1 MARLPI
7 VHHPDY
13 DARFSPVHRF
23 PMGKYTLLMNAL
35 RERGIVDRASLH
47 RPGLAPSN
55 WLGLAHDRGYVDRV
69 LTQRVPPVIERL
81 IGFAVDERVA
91 RRASLACAG
100 TVLAARLALEEG
112 LACNT
117 AGGSH
122 HARFEHGAGFCVFN
136 DVAVAT
142 EVLRAGGEAR
152 RVLIIDAD
160 VHQGDGTA
168 RIFADQP
175 DVFTFSIHG
184 AKNYPNAKET
194 SDLDIELAD
203 GTGDEAYL
211 ERLAAGLNEALTRFP
226 DTDFA
231 FYLAGVDPHRE
242 DRLGRLSMTDEGL
255 ARRDEMVLSALR
267 ERSIPTACVI
277 SGGYSRD
284 MESLGRRHAIVFCVA
299 EALMQKLG

>member
-35 RERGIVDRASLH
+35 RERGIVERASLH
-47 RPGLAPSN
+47 RPGPAPSA
-55 WLGLAHDRGYVDRV
+55 WLGLAHERGYVDRV
-69 LTQRVPPVIERL
+69 LTQRVPPAIERL

-100 TVLAARLALEEG
+100 TVLTARLALEEG

-142 EVLRAGGEAR
+142 EVLRAGGEAQR
-152 RVLIIDAD
+152 ILIVDAD

-184 AKNYPNAKET
+184 ARNYPSKKET
-194 SDLDIELAD
+194 SDLDIELPD
-203 GTGDEAYL
+203 GTGDDAYL
-211 ERLAAGLNEALTRFP
+211 ERLVDGLSEALARFP
-226 DTDFA
+226 NPDLA
-231 FYLAGVDPHRE
+231 FYLAGIDPHHE
-242 DRLGRLSMTDEGL
+242 DRLGRLSLTDEGL
-255 ARRDEMVLSALR
+255 ARRDEMILSALR
-267 ERSIPTACVI
+267 ERSIPVATVI

-284 MESLGRRHAIVFCVA
+284 MESLGRRHAFVFGVA
-299 EALMQKLG
+299 ETLI

>member
-35 RERGIVDRASLH
+35 RERGIVERASLH
-47 RPGLAPSN
+47 RPGPAPSN
-55 WLGLAHDRGYVDRV
+55 WLGLAHERGYVDRV
-69 LTQRVPPVIERL
+69 LTQRVPPAIERL

-136 DVAVAT
+136 DVAVAAQ
-142 EVLRAGGEAR
+142 VLRAGGEVR
-152 RVLIIDAD
+152 RILIVDAD

-184 AKNYPNAKET
+184 ARNYPSTKER
-194 SDLDIELAD
+194 SDLDIELPD
-203 GTGDEAYL
+203 GTGDDAYL
-211 ERLAAGLNEALTRFP
+211 ERLTDGLGDALARFP
-226 DTDFA
+226 DPDLA
-231 FYLAGVDPHRE
+231 FYLAGIDPHHE
-242 DRLGRLSMTDEGL
+242 DRLGRLSLTDEGL
-255 ARRDEMVLSALR
+255 ARRDETVLKALR
-267 ERSIPTACVI
+267 KRSIPAACVI

-284 MESLGRRHAIVFCVA
+284 MESLGRRHAIVFGVA
-299 EALMQKLG
+299 ETLV